1 MLLVTW
7 TLSTVYPIVP
17 VVAVPNVNV
26 MLPTCCTPE
35 MPVQGAPNQVPVP
48 TLKSWPVKVFPPVE
62 LTFEATYQRGVLSG
76 PKTKSVTKSVLC
88 CWITFTPQPDC
99 DSAGALYQ
107 RSVKSMVWDAA
118 AAGRARAV
126 AAAARKH
133 WSCRFIVVSGR
144 RKGVPRS
151 HG

>member
-1 MLLVTW
+1 M
-7 TLSTVYPIVP
+7 VP
-17 VVAVPNVNV
+17 VVAEPNVKV

-35 MPVQGAPNQVPVP
+35 MPAQGAPNHVPLP
-48 TLKSWPVKVFPPVE
+48 TLKSWPEKVLEPVDA
-62 LTFEATYQRGVLSG
+62 TFEATYQRGVLSG

-107 RSVKSMVWDAA
+107 RSVKSVDWVAA

-133 WSCRFIVVSGR
+133 WSERFIVVSGR
-144 RKGVPRS
+144 RKGKPRS